1 MNLYLYIPLTSAHP
15 AKILHSLIYGRL
27 CAYKLQN
34 SNTKDFVSMAVL
46 LAKRLCLCGY
56 SLCTMIPI
64 FQAAT
69 NHLMERATHSL
80 PSTEANQTQQPR
92 TKYVNCANPM
102 IFYLKYHPHGIT
114 RQNVHKVYTRKPWDH
129 ISPIRTSAL
138 QYPTPKTLVTTSVA
152 LGYPTFQVTILQT
165 TLLAETTKLP
175 RKFCFGTEHGRYS
188 GLPLSALAKI

>member
-114 RQNVHKVYTRKPWDH
+114 RQNVHKVYKETLGPHIPNQNLRIAVSHTQNLGDH
-129 ISPIRTSAL
+129 ICSTRLPYIPGHNPSDYITCGNNKTSP
-138 QYPTPKTLVTTSVA
+138 Q
-152 LGYPTFQVTILQT
+152 IL
-165 TLLAETTKLP
+165 LW
-175 RKFCFGTEHGRYS
+175 H
-188 GLPLSALAKI
+188 

>member
-80 PSTEANQTQQPR
+80 PSTEANQTYRLGLGGFVDERRRRRGVGLVPGVVPESWHMQCGL
-92 TKYVNCANPM
+92 VGVGC
-102 IFYLKYHPHGIT
+102 HGGG
-114 RQNVHKVYTRKPWDH
+114 RVGGRRLVLVLVCPWLEWEPPG
-129 ISPIRTSAL
+129 SEVWL
-138 QYPTPKTLVTTSVA
+138 YGV
-152 LGYPTFQVTILQT
+152 
-165 TLLAETTKLP
+165 
-175 RKFCFGTEHGRYS
+175 
-188 GLPLSALAKI
+188 